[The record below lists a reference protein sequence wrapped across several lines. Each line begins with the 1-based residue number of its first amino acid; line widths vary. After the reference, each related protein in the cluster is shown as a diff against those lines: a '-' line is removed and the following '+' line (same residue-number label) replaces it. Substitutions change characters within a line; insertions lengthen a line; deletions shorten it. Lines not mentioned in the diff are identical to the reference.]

1 MVNKMALQCI
11 LLSVSIGEIWLC
23 YQISYITFFEKEY
36 LSTWNKIVIYGNIL
50 ILGILLAIS
59 RSVTF
64 FSRSVFIFCVLVTS
78 ICMWIIKK
86 KSLVIFGM
94 NLFFFTLVRILDFF
108 FAFVS
113 MEILGRNF
121 TYKIYMSV
129 TLWNG
134 IIFCCSRLIV
144 FCGVLVLIK
153 STREE
158 MREFV
163 EGFKWLILGTS
174 LFLAFLLLKYQ
185 LVMDEMVI
193 VKKYSQG
200 IGSGFTLLTITVLL
214 LFMCLFIIKYQAMKN
229 ENEIL
234 HIHEKIMDWKYQEMK
249 KNGQLIHDMKNH
261 FIVLKKCVEEGANEK
276 LYSYID
282 EICERLICSDIKNW
296 TGRYAI
302 DLILSQKK
310 AEAEKKDIVFNLYT
324 TFAPEIAI
332 LDSDL
337 VVLFG
342 NLLDNAIEACM
353 KVESKYRRVDVKIG
367 TQNELLFIQIDNSIG
382 EPPIQKGRNLVTTKN
397 EKMRHGYGLKSVE
410 NIVKKYDG
418 TFSYYIEEKHFSIVI
433 SFYSSESIS

>member
-200 IGSGFTLLTITVLL
+200 IGG
-214 LFMCLFIIKYQAMKN
+214 
-229 ENEIL
+229 
-234 HIHEKIMDWKYQEMK
+234 
-249 KNGQLIHDMKNH
+249 
-261 FIVLKKCVEEGANEK
+261 
-276 LYSYID
+276 
-282 EICERLICSDIKNW
+282 
-296 TGRYAI
+296 
-302 DLILSQKK
+302 
-310 AEAEKKDIVFNLYT
+310 
-324 TFAPEIAI
+324 
-332 LDSDL
+332 
-337 VVLFG
+337 
-342 NLLDNAIEACM
+342 
-353 KVESKYRRVDVKIG
+353 
-367 TQNELLFIQIDNSIG
+367 
-382 EPPIQKGRNLVTTKN
+382 
-397 EKMRHGYGLKSVE
+397 
-410 NIVKKYDG
+410 
-418 TFSYYIEEKHFSIVI
+418 
-433 SFYSSESIS
+433 